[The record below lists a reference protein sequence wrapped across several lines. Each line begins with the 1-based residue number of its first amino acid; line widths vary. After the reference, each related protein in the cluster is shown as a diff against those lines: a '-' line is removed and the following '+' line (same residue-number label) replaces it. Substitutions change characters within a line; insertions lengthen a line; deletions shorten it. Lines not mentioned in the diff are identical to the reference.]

1 MELSKIHELNDSEL
15 KAEEA
20 KAGEQIFR
28 VRFDKSLGN
37 TEGIRK
43 LRELKKDIAR
53 IKTVARQRELG
64 HAAPVAAAPVKSRKA
79 KKA

>member
-1 MELSKIHELNDSEL
+1 MELSKIHELNDTEL
-15 KAEEA
+15 KTEEA
-20 KAGEQIFR
+20 KAGEQLFR

-53 IKTVARQRELG
+53 MKTVARQRQL
-64 HAAPVAAAPVKSRKA
+64 AQAPAKQQKA
-79 KKA
+79 KA

>member
-1 MELSKIHELNDSEL
+1 MDISKINEFNDVEL
-15 KAEEA
+15 KTEEA
-20 KAGEQIFR
+20 KAGEQLFR
-28 VRFDKSLGN
+28 IRFEKGLGN

-53 IKTVARQRELG
+53 IKTVTRQRQL
-64 HAAPVAAAPVKSRKA
+64 AQSPALAKSQKA

>member
-1 MELSKIHELNDSEL
+1 MNISKVVELNDAEL

-20 KAGEQIFR
+20 KAGEQLFR
-28 VRFDKSLGN
+28 VRFEKGLGN

-53 IKTVARQRELG
+53 FKTVARQRQLTQTS
-64 HAAPVAAAPVKSRKA
+64 ATSQKVKA
-79 KKA
+79 

>member
-1 MELSKIHELNDSEL
+1 MDFTKIQELNDADL

-20 KAGEQIFR
+20 KAGEQLFR
-28 VRFDKSLGN
+28 VRFDKGLGN

-53 IKTVARQRELG
+53 MKTVARQRQL
-64 HAAPVAAAPVKSRKA
+64 AQASSIATQKA
-79 KKA
+79 QA